1 MPERGRSPRA
11 IPGFAL
17 AIALWAVVAAQPAR
31 GAVASTTWRLDV
43 APTTIAAADPT
54 TIDVTFSNRGG
65 PTGDDDLGCVRIAIP
80 ATFTVVPPL
89 TTVSPPG
96 TSWHASGTSVV
107 SIHPSSGGDR
117 LDALDQTSSVT
128 ASITVLA
135 VVPGTFTWTATAYE
149 SQDCTKPFPEQ
160 IKTTV
165 TVNLLP
171 TAKPAPTPTPRPTP
185 SPTPNPTPTVTPTAK
200 PVPTPNPSPTPN
212 ATSAPGRTPVPGDEA
227 TPAPAV
233 SPSPIVVGASAD
245 PFATPTPRLSP
256 ADGGPPTGAAGSAR
270 PTPSPASDLQQP
282 STGSGVGGGL
292 LMAGFDDA
300 TGGRGSSGGGTPA
313 ISLGSGFTS
322 PFGQGFAWAVPGL
335 VLSVPG
341 LLIVLAVIAVQA
353 IGAGAWLP
361 IVRRRI
367 GSFGVWSR
375 SKR

>member
-11 IPGFAL
+11 IPVFAL

-80 ATFTVVPPL
+80 ATFTVVPPM

-96 TSWHASGTSVV
+96 TSWHASGTTVI

-117 LDALDQTSSVT
+117 LDGLDQTSSVT
-128 ASITVLA
+128 TSITVLA
-135 VVPGTFTWTATAYE
+135 VVPGIFTWTATAYE
-149 SQDCTKPFPEQ
+149 AQDCTKPFPEQ
-160 IKTTV
+160 IKPTITV
-165 TVNLLP
+165 TLLP
-171 TAKPAPTPTPRPTP
+171 TAKPAPTPTPSPTP
-185 SPTPNPTPTVTPTAK
+185 SPTPTLAPTAK
-200 PVPTPNPSPTPN
+200 PVVTPSPSPTPN
-212 ATSAPGRTPVPGDEA
+212 ATSAPGRTPIPGGGA
-227 TPAPAV
+227 TPAPAA
-233 SPSPIVVGASAD
+233 SPSPIVVGPSGD
-245 PFATPTPRLSP
+245 PFATPTPQPSP
-256 ADGGPPTGAAGSAR
+256 ADGGSLTGGLGSAR
-270 PTPSPASDLQQP
+270 PTPSAAPDGQQR
-282 STGSGVGGGL
+282 STASGVGTAL

-300 TGGRGSSGGGTPA
+300 SGGRGSSGGGTPA
-313 ISLGSGFTS
+313 ISLASGFTS

-367 GSFGVWSR
+367 GSFGVLSR